1 MVGKLGEGAMKEGEV
16 TVGEVTVGE
25 GAVGEGG
32 DSLVLVVE
40 DVEDQQGGIMEG
52 DLKPPPMACDIE
64 ERLYLLAE
72 R

>member
-1 MVGKLGEGAMKEGEV
+1 MVGKLGEGAMKEGAMKEGEV

-52 DLKPPPMACDIE
+52 DLKPPPNGM
-64 ERLYLLAE
+64 
-72 R
+72 